1 MSTRQRRPP
10 KKPIHTSNQTY
21 IPARARPAAS
31 VDIIVVAVI
40 AVAGRAR
47 VKGRANRQT
56 GGELGGE
63 EAGGKAGSET
73 DGEAGGWARGG
84 RAGRGGGGPSRQ
96 ATGVEPVRRV
106 AVATGAVACG
116 MASQLQTAS
125 PCPARCVRRRGRSGL
140 PKGQRGTPRSGQ
152 ASGGRRGGPR
162 RSGVADSTYH
172 HAPQVCCRRN
182 SLTADL
188 RTDHAA
194 GQAPLAQSIVD
205 SWEWVLPTL
214 AQFPSSGAPPPTA
227 TATPSR
233 SGVPSPLL
241 VHQWVTRAARAA
253 GVPPICFVAFTEHH
267 GPPAVRA
274 ANNWTL
280 PCSAPVASPLTRN
293 LARCPPCA
301 HACLSLGG
309 AGGQTGAE

>member
-84 RAGRGGGGPSRQ
+84 RAGRGGGGPSSGDWSR
-96 ATGVEPVRRV
+96 ASEESGRRDGGGGVGDGAPAANCSPLPR
-106 AVATGAVACG
+106 AVCAEAGKV
-116 MASQLQTAS
+116 
-125 PCPARCVRRRGRSGL
+125 GL

-162 RSGVADSTYH
+162 QSGVADSTSH
-172 HAPQVCCRRN
+172 LSPQVCCRRN

-188 RTDHAA
+188 RTGHAA
-194 GQAPLAQSIVD
+194 GQARFANHIQS
-205 SWEWVLPTL
+205 EK
-214 AQFPSSGAPPPTA
+214 
-227 TATPSR
+227 
-233 SGVPSPLL
+233 
-241 VHQWVTRAARAA
+241 
-253 GVPPICFVAFTEHH
+253 
-267 GPPAVRA
+267 
-274 ANNWTL
+274 
-280 PCSAPVASPLTRN
+280 
-293 LARCPPCA
+293 
-301 HACLSLGG
+301 
-309 AGGQTGAE
+309 